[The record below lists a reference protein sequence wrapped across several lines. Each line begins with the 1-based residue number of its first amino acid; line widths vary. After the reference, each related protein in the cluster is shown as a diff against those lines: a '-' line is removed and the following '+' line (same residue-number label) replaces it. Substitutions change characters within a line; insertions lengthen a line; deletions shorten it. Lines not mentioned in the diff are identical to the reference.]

1 MSVSPLQP
9 PKAAPGEPGGNG
21 SPSAPPREL
30 ERKLI
35 ESVVG
40 RFEAVRLPGTP
51 LIIDRALRASQRA
64 GEVAQVC
71 EWLALDP
78 ILTLRLLDA
87 APDARAESGVGL
99 EALSLTGRATAIGS

>member
-21 SPSAPPREL
+21 LPSPPAREL

-35 ESVVG
+35 DSVVG
-40 RFEAVRLPGTP
+40 RFETVRLPATP
-51 LIIDRALRASQRA
+51 LIIDRALRASQGARD
-64 GEVAQVC
+64 VSQVC

-78 ILTLRLLDA
+78 ILSLRLLDA
-87 APDARAESGVGL
+87 TAEAPRLPVDG
-99 EALSLTGRATAIGS
+99 T